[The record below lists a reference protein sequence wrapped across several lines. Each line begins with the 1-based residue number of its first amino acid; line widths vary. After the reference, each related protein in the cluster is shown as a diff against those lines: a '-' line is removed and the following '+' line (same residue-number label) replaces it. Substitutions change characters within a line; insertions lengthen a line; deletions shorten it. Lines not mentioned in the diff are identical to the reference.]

1 MTPLERMRSAVNS
14 VADLLGGAG
23 RLPELEDVA
32 GGDDEIEAE
41 SPDWDGGWYLGARR
55 APAHPG
61 RVGRAIKP
69 WLVVVH
75 TTDMLPGTFNALLR
89 KRAGERGKGNGEH
102 FALGIDPG
110 QGLVQ
115 EVPVDRNGNHAGG
128 PDGKHGV
135 IVAAGRRLHP
145 NTLSIGIEVHNAGAL
160 RLVAGEWRTGS
171 RDDDG
176 VWRPSGAPVPGNQVE
191 SDPARD
197 GRGWHLPSL
206 WQLEQLEQLL
216 LAFGDC
222 PVMVPPPASWM
233 IDPNGTPQGY
243 APHVVIRGV
252 PVVGHVTLDPNRKGD
267 PHPPLSRW
275 LRELATRTS
284 R

>member
-1 MTPLERMRSAVNS
+1 MTPLARIIGAVNL
-14 VADLLGGAG
+14 VADKLGGAG

-32 GGDDEIEAE
+32 GGDDELEAE

-61 RVGRAIKP
+61 RVGRSIKP

-75 TTDMLPGTFNALLR
+75 CTDMLEGTMGALLR
-89 KRAGERGKGNGEH
+89 NRAGERGKGNGEH
-102 FALGIDPG
+102 FVLGRTPA

-115 EVPVDRNGNHAGG
+115 EVPVDRNANHAGG
-128 PDGKHGV
+128 PDGKHGILV
-135 IVAAGRRLHP
+135 VNGKRLHP
-145 NTLSIGIEVHNAGAL
+145 NAHSIGIEVHNAGGL

-176 VWRPSGAPVPGNQVE
+176 VWRPHGKPVPGNEVE
-191 SDPARD
+191 RDPARD
-197 GRGWHLPSL
+197 GRGWHIPTL

-222 PVMVPPPASWM
+222 PVMVSAPASWS
-233 IDPNGTPQGY
+233 IDPNGTPQKF
-243 APHVVIRGV
+243 APNLVIAGR
-252 PVVGHVTLDPNRKGD
+252 PLVGHVTLDPNRKND

-275 LRELATRTS
+275 LRELAARQ